1 MNNENSTSDQLSPI
15 TPALRG
21 DNPELITAVEL
32 NQWADRADAKQI
44 FPELIRRLLAN
55 TPGVTNIEI
64 RSHEGT
70 AAPGWDG
77 IATSKGSPF
86 LPQGELRFEFGTNK
100 DPKKKAQD
108 DYNKRR
114 ENPRNNEHTFIFATP
129 RNWPGGQ
136 SWQEE
141 CKSDNHFADV
151 KVIDAYTLEA
161 WLKETPSIHYW
172 ISERLGRSPQ
182 MVSTLENWWN
192 SLEGKLEEKIP
203 SEFFS
208 SGRLRECNQLL
219 NYLSLESKENNYIT
233 IISRS
238 KDDILAFI
246 YAALKD
252 NPAYLNRTLI
262 IKDKNT
268 WEHVINTKQNL
279 ILIPLFN
286 ELDSTNLEL
295 YRHKIIV
302 ATDGKFITNK
312 NTVVELSKIN
322 KGSSTEVLRKV
333 GFSYEESH
341 RLTGLAHRDINA
353 FFRVLSNTI
362 VKKPDWLQDP
372 ETVAVIAPLILV
384 GSWENQKED
393 TQLIQDITE
402 KSTQEIDR
410 LLTRLSNSSNSPFIQ
425 SGDTWKLTNAL
436 EIAKWVLPDLEYSA
450 RTKWQDFIS
459 TILFSSKYTGTLQ
472 HHAAKGLIL
481 ASVATENLSE
491 DRELKYYVDQVVNDL
506 LNKSIENSEK
516 DLFNKLSTFFPE
528 LAEAS
533 PEIFINFFE
542 KYLKQPFQVAE
553 NIFRDRSQG
562 YLGTSSP
569 HVNLLWA
576 LERLCW
582 LPNHYT
588 HAVGLLSKL
597 ASIDPGG
604 VLQSNRP
611 IDSLEK
617 VLSGYLSESAAANDD
632 KIFNIKKILKKYPIA
647 GWNILMRLW
656 PENPPRNILID
667 HHTPLYRDIHKL
679 QITYTNIET
688 YLNDLVNITI
698 ESIGHQIDR
707 WIEIL
712 PKINVLPIPH
722 QTQIIHK
729 LEELVSENIL
739 DNEEIYNLW
748 KTLDTI
754 VTKHEKFSTAKW
766 AIQTTEL
773 NKLKDISENLLQED
787 NFRYNIKFFKHETPI
802 LNNLKDSDPT
812 YPEVLREFQI
822 NALLDTLNKDLTNL
836 NFLIEEADFPD
847 IIGSCLAQIPEAP
860 EQYILTWL
868 SSDSQNHQNAAFAFA
883 RAKIN
888 DHKMDW
894 VNSIFN
900 TMEISREIKNI
911 LVTLVP
917 FSKTY
922 WDSISSLDEKLISPY
937 LEKSAYRPVTN
948 EDFEEEVAIFF
959 QHGYYWRT
967 LEVFNYMIQNNESP
981 DPKKVT
987 DSLLRFIASDG
998 LSHPC
1003 PKTSLNIHN
1012 IIKWLEKEYPKY
1024 PHTPLMELLIFDGI
1038 SSNYPSNVLYQELIN
1053 KPSKF
1058 VILFKTAYPEND
1070 ALNSTCKVKAMDVL
1084 NSWPKL
1090 PGLNNDNSIDKQ
1102 CLYEWIAT
1110 VRSRLEGY
1118 VYSGIGDQYIGRI
1131 LACSPL
1137 GKDNIWPAEEVRDII
1152 ESLECPDIEEGIL
1165 LGRLNQR
1172 GVTTRGIY
1180 TGGIQERELAQ
1191 KYHTGAQRIA
1201 IHYPRTARILRNI
1214 AADLDWQAH
1223 RFDKGAERLSDEE

>member
-1 MNNENSTSDQLSPI
+1 MNDENSTSDQLSPI
-15 TPALRG
+15 TLALRG

-32 NQWADRADAKQI
+32 NQWADRAHAKQV
-44 FPELIRRLLAN
+44 FPELMRRLLAN
-55 TPGVTNIEI
+55 TPGVTNIDI

-77 IATSKGSPF
+77 IATSKGSSF

-100 DPKKKAQD
+100 NPKSKAQK
-108 DYNKRR
+108 DYSKRR

-141 CKSDNHFADV
+141 RKSDNHFADV

-219 NYLSLESKENNYIT
+219 NYLSLENKENNYIT

-252 NPAYLNRTLI
+252 NPAYLNRALI

-322 KGSSTEVLRKV
+322 KGSSTEVLRKG
-333 GFSYEESH
+333 GFNYEESH

-372 ETVAVIAPLILV
+372 ETVSVIAPLILV

-450 RTKWQDFIS
+450 RTKWQEFVPKI
-459 TILFSSKYTGTLQ
+459 ILSSEYSGTLR
-472 HHAAKGLIL
+472 HHVAKGLIL
-481 ASVATENLSE
+481 ASVSTENLSE
-491 DRELKYYVDQVVNDL
+491 DRKLKYYVDQVVNDL

-516 DLFNKLSTFFPE
+516 GLFNKLSTFFPE

-542 KYLKQPFQVAE
+542 GYLTRPSQLAE
-553 NIFRDRSQG
+553 NIFHDERQRG
-562 YLGTSSP
+562 FRISSP
-569 HVNLLWA
+569 HVSLLWA
-576 LERLCW
+576 LEKLCW
-582 LPNHYT
+582 LPSYYT
-588 HAVGLLSKL
+588 RTVGLLSRL

-604 VLQSNRP
+604 TLQSNRP
-611 IDSLEK
+611 LDSLEK
-617 VLSGYLSESAAANDD
+617 VLSRDLLEIAVSNDD
-632 KIFNIKKILKKYPIA
+632 KIFNIERILKRYPDI
-647 GWNILMRLW
+647 GWKVIIRLW
-656 PENPPRNILID
+656 PEVPARNRFID
-667 HHTPLYRDIHKL
+667 YHTPLYRYYHKSHV
-679 QITYTNIET
+679 THSDKDA
-688 YLNDLVNITI
+688 YLNELVDITI
-698 ESIGHQIDR
+698 KNAGCKLNQ
-707 WIEIL
+707 WVEIL
-712 PKINVLPIPH
+712 PRINSLPKSLQNKIIA
-722 QTQIIHK
+722 K
-729 LEELVSENIL
+729 LEELVLLETWNS
-739 DNEEIYNLW
+739 EEIYKLW
-748 KTLDTI
+748 KILDSLI
-754 VTKHEKFSTAKW
+754 TKHERFLTAKW
-766 AIQTTEL
+766 ALRTSER
-773 NKLKDISENLLQED
+773 NKLRDISQVLVQED
-787 NFRYNIKFFKHETPI
+787 DLRYNIKFFNHEPPI
-802 LNNLKDSDPT
+802 LEGLKYGDQNYFD
-812 YPEVLREFQI
+812 VLRKLQI
-822 NALLDTLNKDLTNL
+822 NAIRKIVNKDIKALDII
-836 NFLIEEADFPD
+836 IEEADYPNIVGFC
-847 IIGSCLAQIPEAP
+847 IAQVSEFP
-860 EQYILTWL
+860 EQYALTWL
-868 SSDSQNHQNAAFAFA
+868 KFNSPNFQMAASEFF
-883 RAKIN
+883 RNKIN
-888 DHKMDW
+888 DRGLEWLK
-894 VNSIFN
+894 SIFN
-900 TMEISREIKNI
+900 TLKIEQETKIALIA
-911 LVTLVP
+911 LVP
-917 FSKTY
+917 FSKTH
-922 WDSISSLDEKLISPY
+922 WNGIKSLESELVSTY
-937 LEKSAYRPVTN
+937 LEKSTYRPVTN
-948 EDFEEEVAIFF
+948 DDFKEEVDIFL
-959 QHGYYWRT
+959 QNGYYWRA
-967 LEVFNYMIQNNESP
+967 LEVLDYMIQTKQ
-981 DPKKVT
+981 DLDLRHVRK
-987 DSLLRFIASDG
+987 SLLKFIS
-998 LSHPC
+998 SNFFSCRPQE
-1003 PKTSLNIHN
+1003 TSLNVRN
-1012 IIKWLEKEYPKY
+1012 ILSWLEKEYPKY
-1024 PHTPLMELLIFDGI
+1024 PYTPFIEFLFFDG
-1038 SSNYPSNVLYQELIN
+1038 SNYPSNALYQELIDN
-1053 KPSKF
+1053 PIKF
-1058 VILFKTAYPEND
+1058 TLLFKTAYSENNKLESKCKSRAVSVLD
-1070 ALNSTCKVKAMDVL
+1070 SWST
-1084 NSWPKL
+1084 L
-1090 PGLNNDNSIDKQ
+1090 PGLNEDGSICKQYLDK
-1102 CLYEWIAT
+1102 WIFT
-1110 VRSRLEGY
+1110 VRDRLEGY
-1118 VYSGIGDQYIGRI
+1118 VYSSIGNRYIGQI

-1137 GKDNIWPAEEVRDII
+1137 GKDDIWPAEEVRDII
-1152 ESLECPDIEEGIL
+1152 ESLECPDIEGGIRI
-1165 LGRLNQR
+1165 GRLNQR

-1180 TGGIQERELAQ
+1180 TGGNQERELAQ
-1191 KYHTGAQRIA
+1191 KYRTEAKKITIR
-1201 IHYPRTARILRNI
+1201 YPRTAGILNNI
-1214 AADLDWQAH
+1214 ATDLDLQAD

>member
-1 MNNENSTSDQLSPI
+1 MNDENSTSDQLSSI

-32 NQWADRADAKQI
+32 NQWADRAHAKQV
-44 FPELIRRLLAN
+44 FPELMRRLLAN
-55 TPGVTNIEI
+55 TPGVTNIDI

-77 IATSKGSPF
+77 IATSKGSSF

-100 DPKKKAQD
+100 NPKSKAQK
-108 DYNKRR
+108 DYSKRR

-141 CKSDNHFADV
+141 RKSDNHFADV

-219 NYLSLESKENNYIT
+219 NYLSLENKENNYIT

-252 NPAYLNRTLI
+252 NPAYLNRALI

-302 ATDGKFITNK
+302 AKDGKFITNK

-322 KGSSTEVLRKV
+322 KGSSTEVLRKG

-410 LLTRLSNSSNSPFIQ
+410 LLTRFSNSSNSPFIQ

-491 DRELKYYVDQVVNDL
+491 DRKLKYYVDQVVNDL

-516 DLFNKLSTFFPE
+516 DLFNKLSKFFPE

-542 KYLKQPFQVAE
+542 LYLKQPFQVAE

-576 LERLCW
+576 LEKLCW
-582 LPNHYT
+582 IPSYYT
-588 HAVGLLSKL
+588 RTVGLLSRL

-604 VLQSNRP
+604 SLQSNRP
-611 IDSLEK
+611 LDSLEK
-617 VLSGYLSESAAANDD
+617 VLSGYLSESAATSDD
-632 KIFNIKKILKKYPIA
+632 KIFNIKKTLKKDPVT
-647 GWNILMRLW
+647 GWKILMRLW
-656 PENPPRNILID
+656 PENPPRAILID
-667 HHTPLYRDIHKL
+667 RHTPLYRDIHKS
-679 QITYTNIET
+679 QITDTNIET
-688 YLNDLVNITI
+688 YLNDLVTITI
-698 ESIGHQIDR
+698 ENTGYQMDR

-712 PKINVLPIPH
+712 PKINALPTPR

-729 LEELVSENIL
+729 LAELVSENIW
-739 DNEEIYNLW
+739 DSEEIYNLW

-754 VTKHEKFSTAKW
+754 ITEHEKFSSAEW
-766 AIQTTEL
+766 AIQLAEI
-773 NKLKDISENLLQED
+773 NKLKDISQKLLQED
-787 NFRYNIKFFKHETPI
+787 DFRHNIKFFKHETPI
-802 LNNLKDSDPT
+802 LNDLKDGDPT
-812 YPEVLREFQI
+812 YTEVLREFQI
-822 NALLDTLNKDLTNL
+822 NVLRDILDKNLTDL
-836 NFLIEEADFPD
+836 NFLIQEADFPD
-847 IIGSCLAQIPEAP
+847 TIGSCLAQIPESP
-860 EQYILTWL
+860 EQHILTWL
-868 SSDSQNHQNAAFAFA
+868 NSDSRHHQKAAFAFA
-883 RAKIN
+883 RTKIN
-888 DHKMDW
+888 DRGLEWLK
-894 VNSIFN
+894 SIFN
-900 TMEISREIKNI
+900 TLKIEQETKIALIA
-911 LVTLVP
+911 LVP
-917 FSKTY
+917 FSKTH
-922 WDSISSLDEKLISPY
+922 WNGIKSLESELVSTY
-937 LEKSAYRPVTN
+937 LEKSTYRPVTN
-948 EDFEEEVAIFF
+948 DDFKEEVDIFL
-959 QHGYYWRT
+959 QNGYYWRA
-967 LEVFNYMIQNNESP
+967 LEVLDYMIQTKQ
-981 DPKKVT
+981 DLDLRHVRK
-987 DSLLRFIASDG
+987 SLLKFIS
-998 LSHPC
+998 SNFFSCRPQE
-1003 PKTSLNIHN
+1003 TSLNVRN
-1012 IIKWLEKEYPKY
+1012 ILSWLEKEYPKY
-1024 PHTPLMELLIFDGI
+1024 PYTPFIEFLFFDG
-1038 SSNYPSNVLYQELIN
+1038 SNYPSNALYQELIDN
-1053 KPSKF
+1053 PIKF
-1058 VILFKTAYPEND
+1058 TLLFKTAYSENNKLESKCKSRAVSVLD
-1070 ALNSTCKVKAMDVL
+1070 SWST
-1084 NSWPKL
+1084 L
-1090 PGLNNDNSIDKQ
+1090 PGLNEDGSICKQYLDK
-1102 CLYEWIAT
+1102 WIFT
-1110 VRSRLEGY
+1110 VRDRLEGY
-1118 VYSGIGDQYIGRI
+1118 VYSSIGNRYIGQI

-1137 GKDNIWPAEEVRDII
+1137 GKDDIWPAEEVRDII
-1152 ESLECPDIEEGIL
+1152 ESLECPDIEGGIRI
-1165 LGRLNQR
+1165 GRLNQR
-1172 GVTTRGIY
+1172 GFTTRGIY
-1180 TGGIQERELAQ
+1180 TGGNQERELAQ
-1191 KYHTGAQRIA
+1191 KYRTEAKKITIR
-1201 IHYPRTARILRNI
+1201 YPRTAGILNNI
-1214 AADLDWQAH
+1214 ATDLDLQAD

>member
-1 MNNENSTSDQLSPI
+1 MNDENSTSDQLSPI

-32 NQWADRADAKQI
+32 NQWADRTDAKQV
-44 FPELIRRLLAN
+44 FPELMRRLLAN
-55 TPGVTNIEI
+55 TPGVTNIDI

-100 DPKKKAQD
+100 DPKNKAQN
-108 DYNKRR
+108 DYSKRKKD
-114 ENPRNNEHTFIFATP
+114 PRNNEHIFIFATP

-136 SWQEE
+136 NWQEE
-141 CKSDNHFADV
+141 RKSDNHFADV

-182 MVSTLENWWN
+182 MVSTLEKWWN
-192 SLEGKLEEKIP
+192 SLGRKLEEKIP

-208 SGRLRECNQLL
+208 SGRLKESNQLL
-219 NYLSLESKENNYIT
+219 KYLTLENKENNYIT

-246 YAALKD
+246 YATLKD
-252 NPAYLNRTLI
+252 NSTYLSRALI

-279 ILIPLFN
+279 ILIPLFT

-322 KGSSTEVLRKV
+322 KGSSTEVLRKG

-353 FFRVLSNTI
+353 LFRVLSNTI

-402 KSTQEIDR
+402 KSAQEIDR

-425 SGDTWKLTNAL
+425 SGGTWKLTNAL
-436 EIAKWVLPDLEYSA
+436 EIAKWVLPCLEHSA
-450 RTKWQDFIS
+450 LTKWQEFIPKI
-459 TILFSSKYTGTLQ
+459 ILSSEYSGVLR
-472 HHAAKGLIL
+472 HHVAKGLIL
-481 ASVATENLSE
+481 ASVATDDLQE
-491 DRELKYYVDQVVNDL
+491 DRKLKYYVDQVVNDL
-506 LNKSIENSEK
+506 LNKSIEDSEK

-533 PEIFINFFE
+533 PEVFINFFE
-542 KYLKQPFQVAE
+542 LYLKHPFQVAE

-582 LPNHYT
+582 FPNHYT
-588 HAVGLLSKL
+588 HAVDLLSKL

-632 KIFNIKKILKKYPIA
+632 KIFNIKKILKKDPIA

-679 QITYTNIET
+679 QITYTDIET

-698 ESIGHQIDR
+698 ENIGHQIDR

-712 PKINVLPIPH
+712 PKINALPIPH

-739 DNEEIYNLW
+739 DNEEVYNLW

-847 IIGSCLAQIPEAP
+847 IIGSCLAQVSEFP
-860 EQYILTWL
+860 EQYALTWL
-868 SSDSQNHQNAAFAFA
+868 KFNSPNFQKAASEFF
-883 RAKIN
+883 RNKIN
-888 DHKMDW
+888 DRGLEW
-894 VNSIFN
+894 LNSIF
-900 TMEISREIKNI
+900 SKLNI
-911 LVTLVP
+911 EQETKSALIILVP
-917 FSKTY
+917 FSRTHWNGIK
-922 WDSISSLDEKLISPY
+922 SLESELVSTY
-937 LEKSAYRPVTN
+937 LEKSTYRPVTN
-948 EDFEEEVAIFF
+948 DDFKEEVDIFL
-959 QHGYYWRT
+959 QNGYYWRA
-967 LEVFNYMIQNNESP
+967 LEVLDYMIQAEQNL
-981 DPKKVT
+981 DLRHVRK
-987 DSLLRFIASDG
+987 SLLKFIS
-998 LSHPC
+998 SNFFSCRPQE
-1003 PKTSLNIHN
+1003 TSLNVWSILT
-1012 IIKWLEKEYPKY
+1012 WLEKEYPKY
-1024 PHTPLMELLIFDGI
+1024 PYTPFIEFLFFDG
-1038 SSNYPSNVLYQELIN
+1038 SNYPSNALYQELIDN
-1053 KPSKF
+1053 PIKF
-1058 VILFKTAYPEND
+1058 TLLFKTAYSENNKLESKCKSRAVSVLD
-1070 ALNSTCKVKAMDVL
+1070 SWST
-1084 NSWPKL
+1084 L
-1090 PGLNNDNSIDKQ
+1090 PGLNEDGSICKQYLDK
-1102 CLYEWIAT
+1102 WIFT
-1110 VRSRLEGY
+1110 VRDRLEGY
-1118 VYSGIGDQYIGRI
+1118 VYSSIGNRYIGRI